1 MHRSRILILV
11 GALLAGLALFLPQA
25 RFPGIGAAD
34 GFTADTW
41 PVMLALLPVALMAVL
56 GDQGEGHRLPAAAA
70 GLILSCAALVFA
82 VVKVIDAVT
91 AVGPIEGAAVGV
103 GTWVVAAGAGL
114 AVLGSLLAFSRR
126 IG

>member
-1 MHRSRILILV
+1 MHRSRLLILAGV
-11 GALLAGLALFLPQA
+11 LLAGLALFLPHA

-56 GDQGEGHRLPAAAA
+56 GDRGEGHRLPTAAV
-70 GLILSCAALVFA
+70 GLLLSSAALGFA
-82 VVKVIDAVT
+82 VVKVVDAVA

-103 GTWVVAAGAGL
+103 GIWVVAGGAGL
-114 AVLGSLLAFSRR
+114 AVVGSLLAFSRR

>member
-1 MHRSRILILV
+1 
-11 GALLAGLALFLPQA
+11 
-25 RFPGIGAAD
+25 
-34 GFTADTW
+34 
-41 PVMLALLPVALMAVL
+41 MLALLPVALMAVL
-56 GDQGEGHRLPAAAA
+56 GDRGEGHRLPAATA

-82 VVKVIDAVT
+82 VVKVIDAVA

-103 GTWVVAAGAGL
+103 GIWVVAAGAGL

>member
-1 MHRSRILILV
+1 MHRSRILILI
-11 GALLAGLALFLPQA
+11 GALLAGLALFLPHA

-56 GDQGEGHRLPAAAA
+56 GDRGEGHRLPAATA

-82 VVKVIDAVT
+82 VVKVIDAVA

-103 GTWVVAAGAGL
+103 GIWVVAAGAGL